1 MVGLWVESGWVR
13 ELTVVV
19 LLVEGGLG
27 GGGDTDEVVHVQLVG
42 EVLVEVVLEVLE
54 EVHMLLDEVVSADS
68 WEREGSVIEFPSMDG
83 DLWVLTLLLKLL
95 VDLHGLLV
103 MLSVEVS

>member
-1 MVGLWVESGWVR
+1 MVSLWIETSWVR
-13 ELTVVV
+13 ELSVMVFG
-19 LLVEGGLG
+19 VESFLG
-27 GGGDTDEVVHVQLVG
+27 SGGDANEVVDVELVG
-42 EVLVEVVLEVLE
+42 EVLVEVILEVLE
-54 EVHMLLDEVVSADS
+54 QVHMLLDKVVSADS
-68 WEREGSVIEFPSMDG
+68 WEREASVIEFPSMDG